1 MKGQEP
7 GRGME
12 CVVIDLNTQVEFCGE
27 SGAFLVSNRDQL
39 VPALRRVVAWAKRN
53 CVPVVSAIGSCRAR
67 DVAKDPQSPCCIDGT
82 AGQRK
87 LDFTLF
93 GRRARIEFD
102 NTLALPQNL
111 FNKYQQVIF
120 RKREDDL
127 MGNPKADRFLTQLDA
142 REYILFGNG
151 LEDSVKALALS
162 LFARE
167 KSVTVVVD
175 ACGYWH
181 MATAEFALRQLAA
194 KRINL
199 ITVDELLRRKLSR
212 ERRNL
217 FRPKAHDHDDA
228 EEVDSNEPAGSTR
241 IGVGRSANRNGSKNP
256 KSAGRG
262 RRAGSKS
269 GATRSTGNGR
279 SGGANGNGRT
289 RRANA
294 TGNGRAGRN
303 QGAATNRGRAL
314 GNSVTGK
321 DATGNGRQDAA
332 LRRGKGDATIPT
344 EE

>member
-7 GRGME
+7 GRGLE
-12 CVVIDLNTQVEFCGE
+12 CVIIDLNTQVEFCGE
-27 SGAFLVSNRDQL
+27 GGAFLVSNRDQL

-67 DVAKDPQSPCCIDGT
+67 DVAKDPQSPRCIDGT

-93 GRRARIEFD
+93 GRCARIELD
-102 NTLALPQNL
+102 NTLALPENL

-181 MATAEFALRQLAA
+181 MGTAEFALRQLAA

-212 ERRNL
+212 ERRDL
-217 FRPKAHDHDDA
+217 FRPHAHDHDEA
-228 EEVDSNEPAGSTR
+228 EEVDSNEPAGSNR
-241 IGVGRSANRNGSKNP
+241 IGEGLSANGNGSKNS

-262 RRAGSKS
+262 HRAGSKS
-269 GATRSTGNGR
+269 RATRSTGNGR
-279 SGGANGNGRT
+279 SGGANGTGNGRT

-294 TGNGRAGRN
+294 TGNGRTGRN
-303 QGAATNRGRAL
+303 QGAAANRSRARRD
-314 GNSVTGK
+314 G
-321 DATGNGRQDAA
+321 ATGNGRQDAA
-332 LRRGKGDATIPT
+332 LRGGKGDATIPT

>member
-1 MKGQEP
+1 
-7 GRGME
+7 ME

-53 CVPVVSAIGSCRAR
+53 CVPVVSAIASCRAR

-93 GRRARIEFD
+93 GRCTSIEFD
-102 NTLALPQNL
+102 NTLALPENL

-181 MATAEFALRQLAA
+181 MGTAEFALRQLAA

-212 ERRNL
+212 ERRDL
-217 FRPKAHDHDDA
+217 FRPHAHDHDDA
-228 EEVDSNEPAGSTR
+228 EEVDSSEPAGSNR
-241 IGVGRSANRNGSKNP
+241 IGEGLSANGNGSKNS

-262 RRAGSKS
+262 HRAGSKS
-269 GATRSTGNGR
+269 RATRSTGNGR
-279 SGGANGNGRT
+279 SGGANGTGNGRT
-289 RRANA
+289 RRANG
-294 TGNGRAGRN
+294 TGNGRPGRN
-303 QGAATNRGRAL
+303 QGAAAKQPRARRD
-314 GNSVTGK
+314 G
-321 DATGNGRQDAA
+321 ATGNGRQDAT
-332 LRRGKGDATIPT
+332 LHGDKGDATIPT